1 MRGETGYTT
10 GRLSVKCAVT
20 IIVLAAL
27 AGNAAA
33 QMAPIDRV
41 PVIQPSPGERVRL
54 NYALGGPS
62 TVHGTWVGLDPHGVR
77 LLRAPQDTAQVAL
90 DRLVSLERST
100 GTQRHTGVG
109 LLLGAVVGGM
119 VGFLAAPEDEAAES
133 WGMGTYSRMYYGGVG
148 ALIGGLAGGV
158 LGASIK
164 TDRWEVVP
172 LRPADQ

>member
-1 MRGETGYTT
+1 MKFALT
-10 GRLSVKCAVT
+10 LLAV
-20 IIVLAAL
+20 AL
-27 AGNAAA
+27 FAGDVTA
-33 QMAPIDRV
+33 QTAPVNRV
-41 PVIQPSPGERVRL
+41 PVLQPSPGERVRL

-77 LLRAPQDTAQVAL
+77 LLRAPQDTALVAL

-109 LLLGAVVGGM
+109 LLLGALVGGM

-133 WGMGTYSRMYYGGVG
+133 WGMGTSSRMYYGGVG

-158 LGASIK
+158 IGASMK

-172 LRPADQ
+172 LRPAGQ

>member
-1 MRGETGYTT
+1 MKFALT
-10 GRLSVKCAVT
+10 LLAV
-20 IIVLAAL
+20 AL
-27 AGNAAA
+27 FASDVTA
-33 QMAPIDRV
+33 QTAPVNRV
-41 PVIQPSPGERVRL
+41 PVLQPSPGERVRV
-54 NYALGGPS
+54 NYGAEGS
-62 TVHGTWVGLDPHGVR
+62 AVVQGTWVAMDPYGVR
-77 LLRAPQDTAQVAL
+77 LLAAPQDTVQVAL

-109 LLLGAVVGGM
+109 LLLGALVGGM

-158 LGASIK
+158 IGASIK

-172 LRPADQ
+172 LRPAGQ